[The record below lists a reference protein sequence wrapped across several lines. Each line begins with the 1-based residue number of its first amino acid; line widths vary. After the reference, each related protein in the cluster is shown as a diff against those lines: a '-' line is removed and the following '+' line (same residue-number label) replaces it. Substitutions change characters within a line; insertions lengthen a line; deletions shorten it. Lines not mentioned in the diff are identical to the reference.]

1 LKHITDLSKKVPDY
15 VRNSSSNQWFS

>member
-1 LKHITDLSKKVPDY
+1 LKHIMDLSKKVPDY